1 MDAEWMV
8 SGFRRVLRGV
18 CDCEFLLD
26 HELKIRG
33 ALAIFTTEVYSFRL
47 GGVGWKK
54 GCNIALNQTRIQY
67 SWEVDFCFASFIPS

>member
-1 MDAEWMV
+1 MV

-33 ALAIFTTEVYSFRL
+33 ALAIFSNEVLLGSP
-47 GGVGWKK
+47 GGVENG
-54 GCNIALNQTRIQY
+54 
-67 SWEVDFCFASFIPS
+67 

>member
-33 ALAIFTTEVYSFRL
+33 ALAIFTTEVYSWAAQEGL
-47 GGVGWKK
+47 KEGLQHCIESDLITGK
-54 GCNIALNQTRIQY
+54 
-67 SWEVDFCFASFIPS
+67 